1 MVSQVSYLASCRS
14 RNRRIVTS
22 EATCASWSPLA
33 GANDMPIVVSR
44 QGLARPWPPPASSTN
59 PYFAS
64 WRRWNEQVVG
74 DSPIRSPASV
84 AVCAPPC
91 SSASSSAFD
100 PHSGCASSAR
110 SVRASV
116 TFRGG
121 RGPVPWP
128 AGAGSLLDISR

>member
-1 MVSQVSYLASCRS
+1 MASQVSYLASCRS

-22 EATCASWSPLA
+22 DATCASWSPRG
-33 GANDMPIVVSR
+33 GANDMPMVVSR

-84 AVCAPPC
+84 AVCAPPS
-91 SSASSSAFD
+91 SSASSSSIRTGWA
-100 PHSGCASSAR
+100 SAR
-110 SVRASV
+110 SVRVSV
-116 TFRGG
+116 IFRTSR
-121 RGPVPWP
+121 RGSRLP
-128 AGAGSLLDISR
+128 AGTNLR

>member
-1 MVSQVSYLASCRS
+1 MSYRASWRS
-14 RNRRIVTS
+14 RNRRSAAWDATS
-22 EATCASWSPLA
+22 ASGSPLA
-33 GANDMPIVVSR
+33 GASDMPIDVSR
-44 QGLARPWPPPASSTN
+44 HGRARPWPPPASSTN

-91 SSASSSAFD
+91 SSASSSAIRT
-100 PHSGCASSAR
+100 GCAMAR

-116 TFRGG
+116 IFLTPC
-121 RGPVPWP
+121 GPS
-128 AGAGSLLDISR
+128 G